1 MILYIIFTHFL
12 KALKGTRRESLLNET
27 GWSTLKARRNDH
39 KLFMMYKIVNNLAPP
54 YLSELRPDNV
64 SSRSNRSLRANDNLI
79 VPFARTERCKKSFY
93 ISSVNLWNSLSATIR
108 SSRSIAIF
116 KNSVTRLH
124 KFVAPN
130 PLYYIGDRLPAIL
143 HTRLRLS
150 NSTLNYDLYLK
161 NCVSSSFCACGFP
174 KETTAH
180 FFFDCDRYAV
190 IRNTLVTSAASL
202 LGAAWSGAGKGTR
215 LKWLLCGIGNV
226 SIDTN
231 INLFLS
237 VQKFIIDSGR
247 FTRSSP

>member
-1 MILYIIFTHFL
+1 
-12 KALKGTRRESLLNET
+12 
-27 GWSTLKARRNDH
+27 
-39 KLFMMYKIVNNLAPP
+39 MMYKIVNNLAPP

-79 VPFARTERCKKSFY
+79 VPFARTERYKKSFY

-124 KFVAPN
+124 KCVVPN
-130 PLYYIGDRLPAIL
+130 TLYYIGDRLPAIL

-174 KETTAH
+174 KKLQLISFSTVTDMLLFGILCSPLLFPYSVKRGQVLVRVH
-180 FFFDCDRYAV
+180 VLSGYFV
-190 IRNTLVTSAASL
+190 VSGMLLLIRILIYS
-202 LGAAWSGAGKGTR
+202 
-215 LKWLLCGIGNV
+215 
-226 SIDTN
+226 
-231 INLFLS
+231 
-237 VQKFIIDSGR
+237 
-247 FTRSSP
+247 